1 MEDLTIKL
9 VENEAEM
16 EEALGVRFRV
26 FVSEQNVPMDEELDE
41 IDATASHAIVIHNGQ
56 VIAAGRVFYRDD
68 DSAARIGRMA
78 VDTSWR
84 RHGVGRRLLTFLEQE
99 ATKRG
104 VSTYI
109 LNAQVYVKAF
119 YNANGYQERG
129 EEFLEAGIVHVLMRK
144 EATRPD

>member
-1 MEDLTIKL
+1 MCIRD
-9 VENEAEM
+9 
-16 EEALGVRFRV
+16 
-26 FVSEQNVPMDEELDE
+26 S
-41 IDATASHAIVIHNGQ
+41 HNGQ
-56 VIAAGRVFYRDD
+56 VVATGRVFYRDD

-99 ATKRG
+99 ATKQG

-109 LNAQVYVKAF
+109 LNAQVYVKDF

>member
-16 EEALGVRFRV
+16 EEALGVRCRV

-41 IDATASHAIVIHNGQ
+41 IDATATHAIVIHNGQ
-56 VIAAGRVFYRDD
+56 VIATGRVFYRDD

-78 VDTSWR
+78 VDTDWR
-84 RHGVGRRLLTFLEQE
+84 RHGVGRHLLTFLEQE
-99 ATKRG
+99 ATKQG

-109 LNAQVYVKAF
+109 LNAQVYVKDF
-119 YNANGYQERG
+119 YAANGYQERG

>member
-41 IDATASHAIVIHNGQ
+41 IDSSATHAIAIHNGQ
-56 VIAAGRVFYRDD
+56 GVATGRVFYRDD

-109 LNAQVYVKAF
+109 LNAQVYVKDF
-119 YNANGYQERG
+119 YAANGYQERG

>member
-26 FVSEQNVPMDEELDE
+26 FVSEQNVPMDEALDE
-41 IDATASHAIVIHNGQ
+41 IDSSAPHAIAIHNGQ
-56 VIAAGRVFYRDD
+56 VVATGRVFYRDD

-109 LNAQVYVKAF
+109 LNAQVYVKDF
-119 YNANGYQERG
+119 YAANGYQERG

>member
-1 MEDLTIKL
+1 VEDLTIKL

-41 IDATASHAIVIHNGQ
+41 IDSSATHAIAIHNGQ
-56 VIAAGRVFYRDD
+56 VVATGRVFYRDD

-109 LNAQVYVKAF
+109 LNAQVYVKDF
-119 YNANGYQERG
+119 YAANGYQERG

>member
-1 MEDLTIKL
+1 M
-9 VENEAEM
+9 
-16 EEALGVRFRV
+16 
-26 FVSEQNVPMDEELDE
+26 
-41 IDATASHAIVIHNGQ
+41 
-56 VIAAGRVFYRDD
+56 FYRDE

-84 RHGVGRRLLTFLEQE
+84 RHGVGRHLLTFLEQE
-99 ATKRG
+99 ATKQG

-109 LNAQVYVKAF
+109 LNAQVYVKDF
-119 YNANGYQERG
+119 YAANGYQERG

>member
-16 EEALGVRFRV
+16 EEALGVRFQV
-26 FVSEQNVPMDEELDE
+26 FVSEQNVPMDAELDA
-41 IDATASHAIVIHNGQ
+41 IDSSATHAIAIHNGQ
-56 VIAAGRVFYRDD
+56 VVATGRVFYRDD

-109 LNAQVYVKAF
+109 LNAQVYVKDF
-119 YNANGYQERG
+119 YAANGYQERG